1 MGYEDDVELVR
12 ADIRAQKDQI
22 KQERKKREEA
32 DARRA
37 QGLETEEDETLM
49 DSELKGIQDERLR
62 RAKIDKESK
71 LIINGHTEKLD
82 GTINQ
87 TMDERYKQLEE
98 KVAIGASS
106 MNVSSRK
113 R

>member
-1 MGYEDDVELVR
+1 MQDED
-12 ADIRAQKDQI
+12 
-22 KQERKKREEA
+22 
-32 DARRA
+32 
-37 QGLETEEDETLM
+37 
-49 DSELKGIQDERLR
+49 LKGIQDERLR
-62 RAKIDKESK
+62 RAKMDKESK

-106 MNVSSRK
+106 MAISSRK